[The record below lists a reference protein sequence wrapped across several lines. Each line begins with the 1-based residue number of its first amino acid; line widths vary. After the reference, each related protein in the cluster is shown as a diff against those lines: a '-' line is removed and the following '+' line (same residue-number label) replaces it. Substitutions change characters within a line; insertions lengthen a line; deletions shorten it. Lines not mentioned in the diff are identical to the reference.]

1 MFERE
6 IGLDQRCVL
15 RQPSLVLSI
24 GYRDRSPHFGSVS
37 EKLNDTPHQ
46 EQGIAIPWVRI
57 VPKLIRMS
65 GPESQGG

>member
-37 EKLNDTPHQ
+37 EKLNDTPD
-46 EQGIAIPWVRI
+46 QGIAIPWVRI